1 MFYKIGKIMEFVV
14 SEGFTHCLLESS
26 AHKLC
31 KQIGARSGPTKRW
44 ARSGSNLFDSQMV
57 FLKELFEKS

>member
-1 MFYKIGKIMEFVV
+1 MFYNIGNNMEFVI
-14 SEGFTHCLLESS
+14 SEGFTRCLLESS

-31 KQIGARSGPTKRW
+31 KQIGPRSGC
-44 ARSGSNLFDSQMV
+44 NLFDSQMV

>member
-1 MFYKIGKIMEFVV
+1 MEFVV